1 MVSGRND
8 TAVSTTAHGAVQVI
22 TLNRPHHRNAIDTAM
37 CGELIRAL
45 EQTGS
50 DEGIRAVLLQG
61 AGQAFCAGGDIRD
74 MPLQQRY
81 DSALRHTA
89 VYQTAA
95 KLLYDMPKPVVCAVN
110 GAAAGAGFSLALACD
125 VILAGESA
133 SFLPAVGQVGL
144 VPDCG
149 STFLLARSVGRHR
162 AKELIF
168 SGRSL
173 SAAEA
178 QQYGIVSQVVPDEQL
193 EQAALSLAERFA
205 QGPTLAMALAKS
217 AIDRSFTLTAEQAL
231 ELETHSQCRCF
242 LSEDYLSGKAA
253 FMQHTVPVFE
263 GK

>member
-1 MVSGRND
+1 MINGRND
-8 TAVSTTAHGAVQVI
+8 TAVSTAAHGAVQVI
-22 TLNRPHHRNAIDTAM
+22 TLSRPQYRNAIDTAM
-37 CGELIRAL
+37 CGELTRAL
-45 EQTGS
+45 EQAGS
-50 DEGIRAVLLQG
+50 NEGIRAILLQG
-61 AGQAFCAGGDIRD
+61 AGRAFCAGGDIHD

-89 VYQTAA
+89 AYQKAA

-125 VILAGESA
+125 VIIAGETA
-133 SFLPAVGQVGL
+133 RFIQAFGQVGL

-149 STFLLARSVGRHR
+149 STFLLARSIGRHR

-173 SAAEA
+173 TAAEA
-178 QQYGIVSQVVPDEQL
+178 QQYGIVSQVVPDGQL
-193 EQAALSLAERFA
+193 EQTALSLAEQFA
-205 QGPTLAMALAKS
+205 QGPTLAMSLAKS
-217 AIDRSFTLTAEQAL
+217 AIDRGFTLTADQAL

-242 LSEDYLSGKAA
+242 LSEDYLSGKDA
-253 FMQHTVPVFE
+253 FMQHISPIFE